1 MQDNEN
7 LHYLQDTL
15 RELLPKANLVPTP
28 LPLVPDIQLYLLKE
42 IWPKEQIDGP
52 VLNAIMEAPPYWTF
66 CWASG
71 QALAYWLLANSEM
84 VRGKTVLDVG
94 SGSGV
99 VAIAAAKAGAQRV
112 IACDI
117 DENARAA
124 ISANTAL
131 NGVEVELAEDLYAC
145 IDQADVL
152 TAADILY
159 DPDNM
164 PLVEV
169 FRQVEK
175 VLLADSRV
183 PNLNPDGYRQIDTI
197 SATTWP
203 DLSEL
208 NYLNRVR
215 LFLGAE

>member
-1 MQDNEN
+1 MQGNEN
-7 LHYLQDTL
+7 LKGLQEKL
-15 RELLPKANLVPTP
+15 CALLPKAKLVPTA
-28 LPLVPDIQLYLLKE
+28 LPLVPSIQLYLLEE
-42 IWPKEQIDGP
+42 IWPQEQIEAP

-71 QALAYWLLANSEM
+71 QALAYWLLANPGT
-84 VRGKTVLDVG
+84 VAGKTVVDVG

-99 VAIAAAKAGAQRV
+99 VAIAAAQAGAKRV

-117 DENARAA
+117 DADARLVARANA
-124 ISANTAL
+124 AL
-131 NGVEVELAEDLYAC
+131 NQVHVEVAEDLQQCLAE
-145 IDQADVL
+145 ADVL

-164 PLVEV
+164 PLLEV
-169 FRQVEK
+169 FRQVAK

-183 PNLNPDGYRQIDTI
+183 PNLNPEGYAQVATLT
-197 SATTWP
+197 ATTWP

-208 NYLNRVR
+208 SHLNTVR
-215 LFLGAE
+215 LFLSAE